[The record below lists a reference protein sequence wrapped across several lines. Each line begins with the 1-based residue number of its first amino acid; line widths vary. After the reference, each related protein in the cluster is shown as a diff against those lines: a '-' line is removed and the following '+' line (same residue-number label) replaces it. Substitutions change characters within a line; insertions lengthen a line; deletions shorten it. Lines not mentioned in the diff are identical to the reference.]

1 MEIASS
7 HRVPGPAR
15 GNLPSTR
22 TFVSCGCARPDTG
35 TLHPS
40 ESAVDAAVLTEATA
54 TAYVAAA
61 GYRVGPV
68 GRVGVELEYVVRDP
82 AYPLDRPP
90 TARLYAALAHL
101 GDPLPGG
108 CRISVEPGGQLE
120 LSSAVGAGLQD
131 CVDAVADDLA
141 LVRAALGADGLRL
154 DPTGLDTGRKPRL
167 VTEHPRYLA
176 LAAYHDRTG
185 AAGRTVMCNTAS
197 VQVCLDAGDESAGWR
212 GYRRR
217 WRLANAIGP
226 VLLAA
231 FANSPYVGASGTR
244 WVSYRQALR
253 FGTDASRTRAPRAA
267 ADPRTAWARYALDA
281 RVAVIARPDPL
292 PWLVP
297 AGGLTMRD
305 WLAGHGPRPVTLD
318 DLERHLATLVPPV
331 RPRGYLEFRMIDQ
344 QPGDGWVVPAAVTTA
359 LLDDPTAAHAAAEA
373 TAQLGYLRPQRA
385 WLTSAREGLG
395 NPALRSAALTCFTA
409 AADALPRLGVS
420 ARVQAAVSDFV
431 DRYVAP
437 GRCPA
442 DDIAATGNRIHLP
455 RSVSARA

>member
-1 MEIASS
+1 M
-7 HRVPGPAR
+7 
-15 GNLPSTR
+15 
-22 TFVSCGCARPDTG
+22 
-35 TLHPS
+35 
-40 ESAVDAAVLTEATA
+40 DAAVLTEATA

-82 AYPLDRPP
+82 AYPLDRPAA
-90 TARLYAALAHL
+90 ARLHAALAHL

-108 CRISVEPGGQLE
+108 GRISVEPGGQVE
-120 LSSAVGAGLQD
+120 LSSAVGTGLPD
-131 CVDAVADDLA
+131 CVDAVTGDLA
-141 LVRAALGADGLRL
+141 LVRAALAADGLRL
-154 DPTGLDTGRKPRL
+154 ETTGLDTERQPQL
-167 VTEHPRYLA
+167 VTDQPRYLA
-176 LAAYHDRTG
+176 LATYHDRTG
-185 AAGRTVMCNTAS
+185 TAGRTVMCNTAS
-197 VQVCLDAGDESAGWR
+197 VQVCVDAGDDSEGWL

-231 FANSPYVGASGTR
+231 FANSPYVDGSGRR

-297 AGGLTMRD
+297 VGGLTMRD

-344 QPGDGWVVPAAVTTA
+344 QPGDGWLVPAAVTTA
-359 LLDDPTAAHAAAEA
+359 LMDDRAAAHAAAEA

-395 NPALRSAALTCFTA
+395 NPALRAAALICFTA
-409 AADALPRLGVS
+409 AAGALPRLGAP
-420 ARVQAAVSDFV
+420 ARIRAAVDDFL
-431 DRYVAP
+431 DRYVTQ

-442 DDIAATGNRIHLP
+442 DEVAADGAQVHLP
-455 RSVSARA
+455 RSVSTRG

>member
-1 MEIASS
+1 M
-7 HRVPGPAR
+7 
-15 GNLPSTR
+15 
-22 TFVSCGCARPDTG
+22 
-35 TLHPS
+35 
-40 ESAVDAAVLTEATA
+40 DAAVLTEATA

-90 TARLYAALAHL
+90 ATRLYAALAHL

-108 CRISVEPGGQLE
+108 GRISVEPGGQLE

-131 CVDAVADDLA
+131 CVDDVAGDLA
-141 LVRAALGADGLRL
+141 LVRAALAADGLRL
-154 DPTGLDTGRKPRL
+154 DPTGLDPHRPPRL
-167 VTEHPRYLA
+167 VTGHPRYLA

-185 AAGRTVMCNTAS
+185 TAGRTVMCNSAS
-197 VQVCLDAGDESAGWR
+197 VQVCVDAGDESDGWR

-231 FANSPYVGASGTR
+231 FANSPRVDRSGTR

-253 FGTDASRTRAPRAA
+253 FGTDASRTRAPRTA
-267 ADPRTAWARYALDA
+267 ADPRTAWARYALAA

-297 AGGLTMRD
+297 AGLTMRD

-373 TAQLGYLRPQRA
+373 TAQLGYLRPQRG
-385 WLTSAREGLG
+385 WLTSAREGLA
-395 NPALRSAALTCFTA
+395 NPALRAAALTCFTA
-409 AADALPRLGVS
+409 AADALPRLGASTAV
-420 ARVQAAVSDFV
+420 RAAVTEFV
-431 DRYVAP
+431 DRYVIR

-442 DDIAATGNRIHLP
+442 DEFTAADHHGHLP
-455 RSVSARA
+455 RSASALG